1 MPADPSDDCFRGY
14 TGRAARVGV
23 SIVRADLNP
32 VKVRAKWRII
42 TLNQLLATELAIG
55 GARGERWTSEV
66 SGRYPTPMLA
76 SSRLVNTD
84 NDVG

>member
-23 SIVRADLNP
+23 PIVVRADLNP
-32 VKVRAKWRII
+32 VKVRAEWRII

-66 SGRYPTPMLA
+66 SGRYRTPMLA
-76 SSRLVNTD
+76 SSRPCQH
-84 NDVG
+84 

>member
-23 SIVRADLNP
+23 PIVVRADLNP

-42 TLNQLLATELAIG
+42 ATELAIG
-55 GARGERWTSEV
+55 GAMDLGGERPISDPNARIKSALSTLTMTS
-66 SGRYPTPMLA
+66 GKT
-76 SSRLVNTD
+76 
-84 NDVG
+84 